1 MRIAA
6 CSRVILFWIFLVIF
20 FAGVSGSQRTVL
32 AKTYKKGFTYQK
44 ISSAMKS
51 RMTGKSYPETGA
63 VISLSELREV
73 KVRYYNFKGKVKKG
87 TLIVNKKIALK
98 TAKIFYQLYR
108 IRYPVQR
115 IRPVDDYNAS
125 DKRSMEANNTSA
137 FNYRTIAGSKKLS
150 MHGRGLAIDINPRIN
165 PCIRNGR
172 VEPANGKAYKKRNS
186 KKCKGKYRKYMIQRN
201 DKVYKIFKKYG
212 FRWGGDWN
220 SLKDYQH
227 FEYAG

>member
-6 CSRVILFWIFLVIF
+6 CSRVILFWIFLIIF
-20 FAGVSGSQRTVL
+20 FAGEGSSQRTVL

-44 ISSAMKS
+44 ISPAMKS

-172 VEPANGKAYKKRNS
+172 VEPANGKTYKKRNS

-227 FEYAG
+227 FEYTG